1 MHWRTHIVDVA
12 TPSIEGKEAY
22 EIADSVVSSTEAA
35 IQNSHPL
42 LDWEEFRSV

>member
-12 TPSIEGKEAY
+12 EPGIEGPEAY
-22 EIADSVVSSTEAA
+22 ELCEAALASTEAA

-42 LDWEEFRSV
+42 LDWEDYRSV